1 MSSIIKE
8 IRKQLSDGVPPS
20 SDLAE
25 YEDWLEVIATKR
37 SLGAMVDSALA
48 SRKEGRLADAISLIT
63 RANRT
68 QLDAIEG
75 IMRVMDA
82 VLKRPKSEVIF
93 AKYRQIFP
101 FEMGVENAD
110 EVLDLVSTTQRHISS
125 NNTGIVE
132 RLHLME
138 ASQSEETEALKF
150 FYTRFRDGGAEAE
163 IEEAEAKL
171 RSIAS
176 DFEAAVSGILRA
188 VMSAVVALLGD
199 QDSGDG
205 ISPAHYHLSGWL
217 YQIITSQTLTK
228 AARDVEVG

>member
-1 MSSIIKE
+1 MSSINKE
-8 IRKQLSDGVPPS
+8 IRNQLSNGVPPS
-20 SDLAE
+20 SDLVE
-25 YEDWLEVIATKR
+25 YENWLEVVVTKR
-37 SLGAMVDSALA
+37 SLGAMVDTALA

-68 QLDAIEG
+68 QLDAIEN
-75 IMRVMDA
+75 IMQ
-82 VLKRPKSEVIF
+82 VLDTVRERPKSEVIF

-110 EVLDLVSTTQRHISS
+110 DVLDLVSTTQRHISS
-125 NNTGIVE
+125 SNTEIVE
-132 RLHLME
+132 RLHSLE
-138 ASQSEETEALKF
+138 AAQSEGTEALTF
-150 FYTRFRDGGAEAE
+150 FCTRFRDGGAEAE

-171 RSIAS
+171 RSIES
-176 DFEAAVSGILRA
+176 DLGGTVGEILRA

-199 QDSGDG
+199 QDSGKG

-228 AARDVEVG
+228 AARDVEVS